1 MGKLD
6 GKVAAITAG
15 TRSIGRGVA
24 EAFLAE
30 GARVVVNGRS
40 PDKGAAALA
49 EIDAGDSLAFY
60 TGDASSQPV
69 IEGLVEFGIDHFRQ
83 IDIIVLNAGGVR
95 EPAPIIAMT
104 DEEWQ
109 YELDLNLNHTFWGM
123 RAAFR
128 HMVPRGWGRVI
139 AMSSIEG
146 KEGKANVAGY
156 TANRHAINGLVK
168 AAAREVGQHGITV
181 NAICPG
187 LVVTDMLIERAGRSM
202 GVGSVDEVV
211 ALYTADTA
219 LRRPVTVQEI
229 AAFAVHL
236 ASDAGAGF
244 TGGTIS
250 LDAGSSFY

>member
-1 MGKLD
+1 M
-6 GKVAAITAG
+6 
-15 TRSIGRGVA
+15 
-24 EAFLAE
+24 
-30 GARVVVNGRS
+30 
-40 PDKGAAALA
+40 
-49 EIDAGDSLAFY
+49 
-60 TGDASSQPV
+60 

-211 ALYTADTA
+211 ALYTANTA
-219 LRRPVTVQEI
+219 CVARSQSKRSPRSPCTWP
-229 AAFAVHL
+229 AMPAL
-236 ASDAGAGF
+236 ASPAGRSRSTPARRSTDQSSLLRARRARPIPPDPFSAHLGSKRAVPQVRERLVRHRPQRLDMRMRHWSVWAI
-244 TGGTIS
+244 TIS
-250 LDAGSSFY
+250 SMSERSL

>member
-1 MGKLD
+1 MP
-6 GKVAAITAG
+6 ATSSPSIPA
-15 TRSIGRGVA
+15 TRR
-24 EAFLAE
+24 
-30 GARVVVNGRS
+30 
-40 PDKGAAALA
+40 
-49 EIDAGDSLAFY
+49 
-60 TGDASSQPV
+60 ASQC
-69 IEGLVEFGIDHFRQ
+69 EGLVEFAIDHFGQ
-83 IDIIVLNAGGVR
+83 LDIIVLNAGGVR

-128 HMVPRGWGRVI
+128 YMVPRGWGRVI

-146 KEGKANVAGY
+146 KEGKANFAGY
-156 TANRHAINGLVK
+156 TANKHAINGLVK

-211 ALYTADTA
+211 ALYTANTA
-219 LRRPVTVQEI
+219 LRRPVTIQEI